1 MDFGP
6 PIKGDKGKNSVNAA
20 LTYPSLK
27 QLDLSSWEDVFEN
40 SSAGLESVPFQPSL
54 SSHRHDTKSFNPGD
68 GNELLGAFFA
78 DGFVKQVEVR
88 SYPHLQDEWQVCV
101 KMFIH
106 ALYAIWLY

>member
-1 MDFGP
+1 MDFSPLG
-6 PIKGDKGKNSVNAA
+6 KGDKGKNSVNAA
-20 LTYPSLK
+20 LTYPSQK
-27 QLDLSSWEDVFEN
+27 HLDLSSWEDVFEN

-54 SSHRHDTKSFNPGD
+54 SSHQHDTVSFNPGD

-106 ALYAIWLY
+106 ALYAI